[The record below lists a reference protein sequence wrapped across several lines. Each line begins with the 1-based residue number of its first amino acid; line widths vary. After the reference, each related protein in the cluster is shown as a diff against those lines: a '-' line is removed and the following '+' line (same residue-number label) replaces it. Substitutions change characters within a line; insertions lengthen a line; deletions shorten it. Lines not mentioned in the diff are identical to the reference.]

1 MSTISE
7 SRHQP
12 QAVCN
17 SKPVVDTLLL
27 ERLQRTK
34 LALKR
39 VGIDMEV
46 PPKASQQHNWNEP
59 VSMEALLA
67 LGRED

>member
-7 SRHQP
+7 SKHQP
-12 QAVCN
+12 QAVSN
-17 SKPVVDTLLL
+17 SKPVADTLLF

-39 VGIDMEV
+39 AGMDMEV
-46 PPKASQQHNWNEP
+46 PPQAPQQHIWNEP
-59 VSMEALLA
+59 VSMDALLS